1 MSRNKLRKILCSA
14 VTAGGIYSLIRA
26 KQVQKDLACKME
38 RTLFRDPLTGGAN
51 ERKFMSQAQ
60 HILCGAD
67 KKNYA
72 VVAFHVKG
80 FRIINE
86 MFGYENGTKVLRGIQ
101 WVFEKNMGAE
111 ELSAHVHADQFLLL
125 LSFQSKTELL
135 DRIQKICADLE
146 NTVEFYGIHYKME
159 PAFGVCE
166 CSADSETDLH
176 KLICR
181 AAFALKS
188 GVEMDNLPVSF
199 YDEQSKIRD
208 MTLKN
213 MEDRLESAMKN
224 GEFVVYYQP
233 KYSVSDE
240 TLCGAE
246 ALVRWKTQDGTL
258 VPPGEFIPVFEQD
271 GKIAK
276 LDRYIFRQVCRDIR
290 KWTEE
295 GRKVVPVSVNLSRVN
310 LLHPS
315 IAEEYRKEASRYGVS
330 VHLLE
335 LEVTESAFAQNE
347 SVLKE
352 SLHKLVSAGFSLS
365 IDDFGSDYSSLKTL
379 YDIPAHS
386 LKLDREFLNGFDCGK
401 RGRAII
407 SSVIDLAGK
416 LNMAVVAEG
425 VESREHLE
433 FLKKIHCTEAQGYYF
448 SPPMPEQQFA
458 DLLLVVKKQ
467 ADSD

>member
-1 MSRNKLRKILCSA
+1 MSAKCLRKVLRPV
-14 VTAGGIYSLIRA
+14 VTAAGIYSLIRA
-26 KQVQKDLACKME
+26 RKVQKNLTCKME
-38 RTLFRDPLTGGAN
+38 QILFEDPLTGGAN
-51 ERKFMSQAQ
+51 ERKFMCQAQ
-60 HILCGAD
+60 GILRSAD

-72 VVAFHVKG
+72 VIAFHVKG

-86 MFGYENGTKVLRGIQ
+86 MFGYENGTKVLRGIH
-101 WVFEKNMGAE
+101 WVFEKNTEAE
-111 ELSAHVHADQFLLL
+111 ELSAHVHADRFLLL
-125 LSFQSKTELL
+125 LSFQSRTDLL

-146 NTVEFYGIHYKME
+146 NTVEFYGIHYKMV

-166 CSADSETDLH
+166 CFSNSDADDIHT
-176 KLICR
+176 LICR
-181 AAFALKS
+181 AVFALKD
-188 GVEMDNLPVSF
+188 GVKMENLPVSF
-199 YDEQSKIRD
+199 YEEQSKIRE

-233 KYSVSDE
+233 KYLVSDE

-246 ALVRWKTQDGTL
+246 ALVRWKTEDNTL
-258 VPPGEFIPVFEQD
+258 VSPGEFIPVFERD
-271 GKIAK
+271 GKIAQ
-276 LDRYIFRQVCRDIR
+276 LDRYIFRQVCKDIR

-295 GRKVVPVSVNLSRVN
+295 GRNVVPISVNLSRVN

-347 SVLKE
+347 PVLKE
-352 SLHKLVSAGFSLS
+352 TLQKLVSTGFSLS
-365 IDDFGSDYSSLKTL
+365 IDDFGSEYSSLKTL

-386 LKLDREFLNGFDCGK
+386 LKLDREFLTGFHFGK

-407 SSVIDLAGK
+407 SAVIDLAAK
-416 LNMAVVAEG
+416 LHMTVIAEG
-425 VESREHLE
+425 VETREHLD
-433 FLKKIHCTEAQGYYF
+433 FLKKIHCTAAQGYYF
-448 SPPMPEQQFA
+448 SPPMPERQFA
-458 DLLLVVKKQ
+458 NVLPAEKKD
-467 ADSD
+467 DSH